1 MTPEEHVAALF
12 RLALGREPDPE
23 GARHWLGVLE
33 RHGAAAALEGLLGS
47 EEHRRR
53 TGGDYAMPADALA
66 RLVAALDGRRLTV
79 VDVGAQRLASED
91 HVYGQLR
98 AAGVPHRVIGF
109 EPLAERLEERA
120 RSEAGEPLTLLPYAV
135 GDGGEHTLHVNN
147 DDATSSLFPLNPA
160 LNREF
165 EHLSHLAHLATVRR
179 EAVQTRRLD
188 DVLPPDDPVDF
199 LKLDIQGAELLAL
212 RGAERTLARTAA
224 VHCEVEFSPLYL
236 GQPLFPEVQSH
247 LNARGFALIDLLV
260 PHRYSHRVPSGR
272 TAPDRLIWADAV
284 FFRDAVDDPATLL
297 VQALAA
303 LLVYRKPTLAEHLL
317 GRRDALT
324 GATLAALMA

>member
-1 MTPEEHVAALF
+1 MAALF
-12 RLALGREPDPE
+12 RLALGREPDPD
-23 GARHWLGVLE
+23 GARHWLSVLE
-33 RHGAAAALEGLLGS
+33 HHGAGTVLEGLLGS

-53 TGGDYAMPADALA
+53 SGASYAMPADALA
-66 RLVAALDGRRLTV
+66 RLVTALGGRRLTV
-79 VDVGAQRLASED
+79 VDVGAQSLASED

-98 AAGVPHRVIGF
+98 TAGVPHRVIGF

-120 RSEAGEPLTLLPYAV
+120 RDEADESPTLLPHAV
-135 GDGGEHTLHVNN
+135 GDGGRHTLHVNN
-147 DDATSSLFPLNPA
+147 DDATSSLFPLNEA
-160 LNREF
+160 LNRDF
-165 EHLSHLAHLATVRR
+165 EHLSHLATVRR

-188 DVLPPDDPVDF
+188 DVLPSDEPVDF

-212 RGAERTLARTAA
+212 RGAERALARTAV

-260 PHRYSHRVPSGR
+260 AHRYSHRVPSGR
-272 TAPDRLIWADAV
+272 VAPDRLIWADAV
-284 FFRDAVDDPATLL
+284 FFREAVEDDPATLL
-297 VQALAA
+297 VQALVA

-317 GRRDALT
+317 RRRDALA
-324 GATLAALMA
+324 GETLAALMA